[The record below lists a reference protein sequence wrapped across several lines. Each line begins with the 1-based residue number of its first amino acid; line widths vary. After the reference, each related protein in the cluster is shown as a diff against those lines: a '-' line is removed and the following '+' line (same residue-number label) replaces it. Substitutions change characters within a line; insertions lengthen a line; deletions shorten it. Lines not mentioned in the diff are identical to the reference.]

1 MKTGKRFE
9 NQIEELLNELDSISK
24 KSLFFKSPIPTIMH
38 KNKNGYQ
45 LVFSEKALCDFYGIY
60 QKHFVL
66 IEAKHISGK
75 YWNTKRLKEH
85 QIEQLIMIKRL
96 GGLSQIWFSLS
107 LKRNSLFIFDID
119 SYLKLINAENKIN
132 LNINFI
138 IENAREIKKDSK
150 ELFIFFES
158 TFLS

>member
-1 MKTGKRFE
+1 MKTGKNFE

-75 YWNTKRLKEH
+75 YWNTKRLKDH
-85 QIEQLIMIKRL
+85 QIQQLIEIKQL

-119 SYLKLINAENKIN
+119 SYLKLINQENKIN

-138 IENAREIKKDSK
+138 IENAKEIKKDSK